1 MQPSVSL
8 LLKINNRNRAE
19 LQIMRLR
26 ALHRKC
32 HQRKSGA
39 IRNVVCGRREI
50 RRRRRFVE
58 PTASII
64 RWRALCGF
72 DARAVNSDR
81 SGRVSL

>member
-8 LLKINNRNRAE
+8 LLKNNRNRAE
-19 LQIMRLR
+19 VQIMRLR

-39 IRNVVCGRREI
+39 KRNVVCGAPGDQASPPLFRAG
-50 RRRRRFVE
+50 
-58 PTASII
+58 TSII

-72 DARAVNSDR
+72 DARTVNRDR
-81 SGRVSL
+81 PGRVGL